1 MHFVEGKK
9 TYTNNIPTVSATTS
23 KPIKSPTVR
32 VTVLNL
38 NTPQCS
44 SSETSRAV
52 RDYADT
58 STSTVI
64 SEINYT
70 STVVETINK
79 LKEKMAIL
87 ETEKLQLQKQ
97 HVEGIEKVQLG
108 AFQLE
113 RFIGSDSDFRF
124 YTGFPNYSSFKA
136 FYDYLSRACA

>member
-9 TYTNNIPTVSATTS
+9 TYTNNIPTVSATRS
-23 KPIKSPTVR
+23 KPRKSPTVR

-58 STSTVI
+58 STSAVI

-97 HVEGIEKVQLG
+97 HEEGIEKVQLSE
-108 AFQLE
+108 FQLE
-113 RFIGSDSDFRF
+113 RFISSDSDFRL

-136 FYDYLSRACA
+136 FYDHLSRACA